1 MLYWLNACST
11 AVLDSIYQ
19 LDRSDPVS
27 VEQATGKPI
36 KVRSK
41 VTLRFAGAYARDTAI
56 VVSVAMSYGKLRVA
70 GFAIVRTKTSQ
81 VQIGDSQPPIPTLA
95 GGGRMSELILRPE
108 RSEPASAHLAD
119 RVGADAPWAS
129 EEACGAIP
137 TRSAAAPPFIQAG
150 SSW

>member
-81 VQIGDSQPPIPTLA
+81 VKSG
-95 GGGRMSELILRPE
+95 
-108 RSEPASAHLAD
+108 
-119 RVGADAPWAS
+119 
-129 EEACGAIP
+129 
-137 TRSAAAPPFIQAG
+137 TRNHRYRHSLVAAV
-150 SSW
+150 

>member
-41 VTLRFAGAYARDTAI
+41 VTLRFAGA
-56 VVSVAMSYGKLRVA
+56 
-70 GFAIVRTKTSQ
+70 
-81 VQIGDSQPPIPTLA
+81 
-95 GGGRMSELILRPE
+95 
-108 RSEPASAHLAD
+108 
-119 RVGADAPWAS
+119 
-129 EEACGAIP
+129 
-137 TRSAAAPPFIQAG
+137 
-150 SSW
+150 